1 MNKVIDKG
9 FRSCRFVSTI
19 VKHPGISKNQRWWK
33 SEIVF
38 LNHWALLFVG
48 QRIAIS
54 VGRTMRSLENNHS
67 LKAPYIIKSENVWN
81 ESQKMGFVFHKLH
94 ITSDVPESFIFTFT
108 EKIVLLSYDLRIAN
122 TVSNITVQHA
132 LGQEFLT
139 IFAKDHIS
147 CYTIVRTFYV
157 TWLCRDM
164 LHSAKSTS
172 FS

>member
-1 MNKVIDKG
+1 
-9 FRSCRFVSTI
+9 
-19 VKHPGISKNQRWWK
+19 
-33 SEIVF
+33 
-38 LNHWALLFVG
+38 
-48 QRIAIS
+48 
-54 VGRTMRSLENNHS
+54 
-67 LKAPYIIKSENVWN
+67 
-81 ESQKMGFVFHKLH
+81 MGFVFHKLH

-157 TWLCRDM
+157 T
-164 LHSAKSTS
+164 
-172 FS
+172 